1 MVFDG
6 DLPPEKCVFLQML
19 SVTLSFERMNLLYV
33 RQFMRS
39 KLNVTDNIFQKRTYV
54 INVINVMWSW

>member
-6 DLPPEKCVFLQML
+6 DLPPEKCVFLKML

-54 INVINVMWSW
+54 INVINVM